1 MTDAPQD
8 ARPGWG
14 RFAPLAIFLGLAALM
29 GAYLLASGYFGY
41 SRDALPSALI
51 GRAAPVTE
59 LPALE
64 EGRPPFDIAALTA
77 PGPKVVNI
85 WASWCVPCRVEHPFL
100 MAIADLGVP
109 VLGINYRDD
118 PANARAFLA
127 ELGDPFA
134 VVGVDRTGRAGVE
147 WGVYG
152 VPETFV
158 VDGEGRVIYKHVGPI
173 QSVDMENRILPALR
187 DAGWNGAAG

>member
-41 SRDALPSALI
+41 SRDALPSTLI

-59 LPALE
+59 LPPLE
-64 EGRPPFDIAALTA
+64 DGGAPFDAAALTA

-100 MAIADLGVP
+100 MTIADLGVP
-109 VLGINYRDD
+109 VLGINYRDE

-158 VDGEGRVIYKHVGPI
+158 IDGEGRVVYKHVGPI
-173 QSVDMENRILPALR
+173 QSADMENRILPALR
-187 DAGWNGAAG
+187 DAGWSDGSD

>member
-1 MTDAPQD
+1 MTDAPD
-8 ARPGWG
+8 AARAGWG
-14 RFAPLAIFLGLAALM
+14 RFAPLAIFLALAAMM

-51 GRAAPVTE
+51 GRAAPATE
-59 LPALE
+59 LPPLA
-64 EGRPPFDIAALTA
+64 EGQPPFDAAALTA

-100 MAIADLGVP
+100 MTIADLGVP

-134 VVGVDRTGRAGVE
+134 VVGADRTGRAGVE

-158 VDGEGRVIYKHVGPI
+158 LDGDGRIVYKHVGPI
-173 QSVDMENRILPALR
+173 QSIDMERRILPALR
-187 DAGWNGAAG
+187 DAGWSGEAG